1 MSEAKQLRTE
11 LVWTM
16 LRDRPSFP
24 VWFQNFP
31 PHNQAIRQRANYL
44 SLASKFLG
52 TCYRLKQRDFIT
64 NEKTASALLL
74 ANCAFVDTTRSQ
86 ESRMTVNDRY
96 EP

>member
-31 PHNQAIRQRANYL
+31 LHNQAIRQRANYL
-44 SLASKFLG
+44 SLASKFFLV
-52 TCYRLKQRDFIT
+52 TFYKLKQRDFIT
-64 NEKTASALLL
+64 NEK
-74 ANCAFVDTTRSQ
+74 NCERTTPSEFRIC
-86 ESRMTVNDRY
+86 
-96 EP
+96 